1 MPEEVT
7 TNAETVSAFLN
18 VLCVPLSRAIVDELQ
33 HRGLTMLAAPAKVSI
48 QQFQANADQGD
59 YEAMERQYVAA
70 LARCTELQ
78 KQLAAANSQRVT
90 AEQALGR
97 AEARIE
103 MLEAQLADVKVKP
116 GQYVIGIDPGA
127 PEGDRT
133 VKVAIPDK
141 SIERQKFG
149 GLSLPETY
157 SVHDA
162 SRDKTR
168 ADAMDEAMDFEDDP
182 DIPEPVPEP
191 PGTKRAGISQVKATC
206 ETCLWWSGK
215 VCQRQGCQWVNHH
228 RGAATPACEKYVYT
242 KHARNRL
249 PVPDGPD
256 KSLVGKMGT
265 HKALVGPKAEPLK
278 AEPERRKR
286 NVRPD
291 DHRKGPRPRAV
302 CPACHTEHCVTSR
315 GIYPHD
321 IHGIDYRRG
330 RGDRSRPCPGKK
342 AKASA

>member
-78 KQLAAANSQRVT
+78 KQLAAANGQRVT

-228 RGAATPACEKYVYT
+228 RGAATPACEKYQFT
-242 KHARNRL
+242 TL
-249 PVPDGPD
+249 PRG
-256 KSLVGKMGT
+256 KAVGQ
-265 HKALVGPKAEPLK
+265 
-278 AEPERRKR
+278 
-286 NVRPD
+286 VRPGTSNHD
-291 DHRKGPRPRAV
+291 VPKPVVVPEHKGKKRPRAI
-302 CPACHTEHCVTSR
+302 CPGCGTEHSVTSR
-315 GIYPHD
+315 GFYPHD
-321 IHGIDYRRG
+321 IHGTTYAAG
-330 RGDRSRPCPGKK
+330 CGDRSKPCPQK
-342 AKASA
+342 ARASA